1 MLAFLLLEDDE
12 ENEGDQIER
21 QYWVQPCLA
30 KREQFGAFH
39 TIFQE
44 IRNDPKRCREYI
56 RMNNNQFLY
65 LVGLMS
71 PDLQKQDTKMRDCIT
86 DFFSPLLNSQ
96 YKHSFLCSKFEE
108 KSPFSCRKDC
118 KSAVT
123 K

>member
-30 KREQFGAFH
+30 KKREQFGAFH
-39 TIFQE
+39 KIFQE

-96 YKHSFLCSKFEE
+96 YKHSFLCSKFD
-108 KSPFSCRKDC
+108 SFFQNSI
-118 KSAVT
+118 VT
-123 K
+123 